1 MDFDIGEGDMDFDN
15 NNEEYGQECQDEEYE
30 QTDLEA
36 EINEQIKH
44 D

>member
-1 MDFDIGEGDMDFDN
+1 MDFDIGESDIDFDN
-15 NNEEYGQECQDEEYE
+15 NQAEYGQECQDEEYA
-30 QTDLEA
+30 QSDLEA